1 MDSIPAGLRE
11 ALAARYE
18 LERVVG
24 RGGMATVYLARD
36 VRHGRPVAVKVLRPD
51 LAEAIGSDRFLHEIE
66 IAAGLNHP
74 HILTLIDSGEAGGF
88 LYFVM
93 PYVEGGSLRGFLTRR
108 GPMALSDTLPLVWEI
123 AGALGHAHRRGV
135 VHRDVKPEN
144 VLLSEGHAIVT
155 DFGIA
160 KAVITAGGEQ
170 LTRSGFPLGTPG
182 YMSPE
187 QAAGRTDL
195 DATTDVY
202 GLACVVYEMLIGE
215 TPGMWLD
222 AESVRLGRFTDAS
235 PEHRVRLDELP
246 GRLEQ
251 VLAKAL
257 AMRTEQRFVSPEEF
271 VSALEKS
278 RSAGPRFSD
287 AKARQLIERAA
298 EIEAGSV
305 TTEGDYALSI
315 GGVQRIGAEA
325 GIPPEYFAAA
335 AREIAPEDTEPP
347 RGGVLGLRP
356 QLEFERRIAA
366 NDPSG
371 AYPQIL
377 AELRATLGEMGQL
390 EATLDDGFAW
400 SSRPEGAGRKA
411 HVLVQPGDVDTQI
424 RITDRENSP
433 TAVALVPVG
442 AVSAV
447 LLGAVG
453 AIVHQ
458 ETGSDLVAAV
468 IGGSVSLTT
477 LGAGYWAVRTAFQRQ
492 VRRRHTQL
500 RGLLDRLEAIVLERG
515 TRRRDAMLE
524 ESGAHREASAET

>member
-1 MDSIPAGLRE
+1 MPAGLRE
-11 ALAARYE
+11 ALATRYE
-18 LERVVG
+18 LQRVVG

-93 PYVEGGSLRGFLTRR
+93 PYVAGESLRGFVTRR
-108 GPMALSDTLPLVWEI
+108 GPVSLTEALPIVREVAD
-123 AGALGHAHRRGV
+123 ALGHAHRRSI
-135 VHRDVKPEN
+135 VHRDIKPEN
-144 VLLSEGHAIVT
+144 ILLSEGHAIVT

-160 KAVITAGGEQ
+160 KAVMTAGGEQ

-202 GLACVVYEMLIGE
+202 GLGCVVYEMLVGE

-222 AESVRLGRFTDAS
+222 AESVKLGRFVDAS
-235 PEHRVRLDELP
+235 AAHRARLDELP

-257 AMRTEQRFVSPEEF
+257 SMRTEQRFVSPEEF
-271 VSALEKS
+271 VSALENS
-278 RSAGPRFSD
+278 RSAGPRVSD

-298 EIEAGSV
+298 EIEAGHV
-305 TTEGDYALSI
+305 TAEGDYALSI
-315 GGVQRIGAEA
+315 GGVQRLGAEA
-325 GIPPEYFAAA
+325 GIPPEYVAAA
-335 AREIAPEDTEPP
+335 AREIDPADTPPP

-356 QLEFERRIAA
+356 QLEFERRVAA
-366 NDPSG
+366 NAPSG

-377 AELRATLGEMGQL
+377 AELRVTLGEMGQL

-433 TAVALVPVG
+433 TAVALVPVV

-458 ETGSDLVAAV
+458 ETGSDLFAAV
-468 IGGSVSLTT
+468 IGASVSLTT

-492 VRRRHTQL
+492 VRRRHAQL

-524 ESGAHREASAET
+524 GSGAHPEATAET

>member
-1 MDSIPAGLRE
+1 MDSIPARLRE

-18 LERVVG
+18 LQRVVG

-74 HILTLIDSGEAGGF
+74 HILTLIDSGVAGGF

-93 PYVEGGSLRGFLTRR
+93 PYVEGESLRGFVVRR
-108 GPMALSDTLPLVWEI
+108 GPVSLTEALPIVREVAD
-123 AGALGHAHRRGV
+123 ALGHAHRRGI
-135 VHRDVKPEN
+135 VHRDIKPEN
-144 VLLSEGHAIVT
+144 ILLSEGHAIVT

-160 KAVITAGGEQ
+160 KAVMTAGGEQ

-202 GLACVVYEMLIGE
+202 GLGCVVYEMLLGE

-222 AESVRLGRFTDAS
+222 AESVKLGRFVDAS
-235 PEHRVRLDELP
+235 AAHRARLDELP

-251 VLAKAL
+251 ALAKAL
-257 AMRTEQRFVSPEEF
+257 AMRAGMRYASPGEF
-271 VSALEKS
+271 VAALEQS
-278 RSAGPRFSD
+278 QRPGPRFSD
-287 AKARQLIERAA
+287 TEAQRLFERAS
-298 EIEAGSV
+298 EINASV
-305 TTEGDYALSI
+305 PTSDGDYALTI

-325 GIPPEYFAAA
+325 GIRPEHLAAA
-335 AREIAPEDTEPP
+335 AREVARADRGPV
-347 RGGVLGLRP
+347 RGGILGLRP
-356 QLEFERRIAA
+356 RLELERRARTAA
-366 NDPSG
+366 VSA
-371 AYPQIL
+371 AYPQVL
-377 AELRATLGEMGQL
+377 DEVRASLGEMGQL
-390 EATLDDGFAW
+390 EETLDDSFAW
-400 SSRPEGAGRKA
+400 SSRPAGAGRKA
-411 HVLVQPGDVDTQI
+411 NVILRPRDGDTLI
-424 RITDRENSP
+424 RIADDESSP
-433 TAVALVPVG
+433 PALALVPVG

-447 LLGAVG
+447 LLGIVG
-453 AIVHQ
+453 AIVHSA
-458 ETGSDLVAAV
+458 TGSDLFAAV

-477 LGAGYWAVRTAFQRQ
+477 LGGGFWAIRRSFQRQ

-500 RGLLDRLEAIVLERG
+500 CGLLDRLETIVLERG
-515 TRRRDAMLE
+515 TGRRDAMLK
-524 ESGAHREASAET
+524 ESGSHGESSAET

>member
-1 MDSIPAGLRE
+1 
-11 ALAARYE
+11 
-18 LERVVG
+18 
-24 RGGMATVYLARD
+24 MATVYLAED
-36 VRHGRPVAVKVLRPD
+36 IRHGRPVAVKVLRPD

-93 PYVEGGSLRGFLTRR
+93 PYVDGGSLRGFLRRR
-108 GPMALSDTLPLVWEI
+108 GPVSLGDALPLVREI
-123 AGALGHAHRRGV
+123 ADALGHAHRRGII
-135 VHRDVKPEN
+135 HRDVKPEN
-144 VLLSEGHAIVT
+144 VLLSEGHAVVT

-182 YMSPE
+182 YMSPQ

-222 AESVRLGRFTDAS
+222 AEAVRLGRFSDAS
-235 PEHRVRLDELP
+235 PVHRARLDGLP
-246 GRLEQ
+246 GRIER

-257 AMRTEQRFVSPEEF
+257 AMRIELRYASPAEF
-271 VSALEKS
+271 VAALEAS
-278 RSAGPRFSD
+278 RGGGPRLSD
-287 AKARQLIERAA
+287 EEARRLLERAA
-298 EIEAGSV
+298 ELDAGSATV
-305 TTEGDYALSI
+305 DGDYALSI

-325 GIPPEYFAAA
+325 GIPPDHIAAA
-335 AREIAPEDTEPP
+335 AREVLPGDSLPA

-356 QLEFERRIAA
+356 RLAYERRTGVTASTA
-366 NDPSG
+366 
-371 AYPQIL
+371 AYPRVL
-377 AELRATLGEMGQL
+377 AEIRATLGEMGQL

-400 SSRPEGAGRKA
+400 SSRPEGTGRKA
-411 HVLVQPGDVDTQI
+411 HVIVHPGDGDTLI
-424 RITDRENSP
+424 RVTDDEGGS
-433 TAVALVPVG
+433 TAVVLVPIG

-447 LLGAVG
+447 LLGVVG

-458 ETGSDLVAAV
+458 VTGSDLVAAV
-468 IGGSVSLTT
+468 MGGTVSLTT
-477 LGAGYWAVRTAFQRQ
+477 FGTGYWVLRRTFQRQ
-492 VRRRHTQL
+492 LRQRHAQL
-500 RGLLDRLEAIVLERG
+500 RGLLDRLESIVREGGLARP
-515 TRRRDAMLE
+515 DAANV
-524 ESGAHREASAET
+524 GGNAHADARPQT